1 MDTPERVSANNNLL
15 PKTHTFLHDETA
27 LKMPSES
34 VMLACINPNLLITS
48 HSIVLWTEHLNFISV
63 T

>member
-1 MDTPERVSANNNLL
+1 MDTPERVSANKNLL

-34 VMLACINPNLLITS
+34 VMLACINPNQSQVILLFS
-48 HSIVLWTEHLNFISV
+48 GLSI
-63 T
+63 